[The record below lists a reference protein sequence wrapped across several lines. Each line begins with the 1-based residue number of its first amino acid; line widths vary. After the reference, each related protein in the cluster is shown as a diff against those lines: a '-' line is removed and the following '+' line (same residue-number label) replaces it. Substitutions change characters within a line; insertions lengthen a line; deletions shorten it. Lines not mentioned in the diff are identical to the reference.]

1 MNRTKS
7 VYMSN
12 DEDIYSSIKI
22 YKDYTILMYKANQ
35 SAKIFYNRVKISL
48 SILNIVLSA
57 LSTAINSAYINT
69 PYDKNKID
77 NKTLGG
83 LNIIIKSSMV
93 INFVLCIN
101 MGILYLFEIAQKETF
116 FKIYA
121 DNYLRLYNTIEQQ
134 LSLKKNIDNNFATF
148 ILFEYA
154 FLNEN
159 AKYDIPVFL
168 KKKIKKEYN
177 YSHNIPIYLDVYIHD
192 FTITNYVKKIIDI
205 YNVLKSKKLSNSKL
219 NEYSNASNLDY
230 SSNYRLSNIIVHNVE
245 NSNIS
250 AMKYNYNT
258 EVYQNHIFT

>member
-1 MNRTKS
+1 
-7 VYMSN
+7 MSN
-12 DEDIYSSIKI
+12 DEDKYSSIKI
-22 YKDYTILMYKANQ
+22 YKDYTYLMYKTNQ
-35 SAKIFYNRVKISL
+35 CAKIFYNRIKISL
-48 SILNIVLSA
+48 SLFNVILSA
-57 LSTAINSAYINT
+57 STTAINSTYINT
-69 PYDKNKID
+69 PYDKNMID

-83 LNIIIKSSMV
+83 MNIIIKSSMV

-121 DNYLRLYNTIEQQ
+121 DNYLRLYNTIEQK
-134 LSLKKNIDNNFATF
+134 LSLNKNIDSDFAEF

-168 KKKIKKEYN
+168 KRKIKKEY
-177 YSHNIPIYLDVYIHD
+177 YTSHNIPIYLDVYIHD
-192 FTITNYVKKIIDI
+192 FTIPNYVKKITDI
-205 YNVLKSKKLSNSKL
+205 YNILKSKRLLNSKL
-219 NEYSNASNLDY
+219 NEYSTTSNLDY
-230 SSNYRLSNIIVHNVE
+230 SSNYTLSDIIVRNVE

-258 EVYQNHIFT
+258 DVYQNDTFI